1 MCHISI
7 DCSDARHRVH
17 VTHCLYSL
25 TKIVR
30 EVRKPNMDLLFLEA
44 KPIPSHAITA
54 LAAVIIG
61 GIQLA
66 SAKGTRQHQ
75 LLGYLWVSMM
85 MYVAI
90 SSFFIS
96 EIQLWGAFSPIHLL
110 SAWTVF
116 TLCTGVY
123 FARVGNIK
131 AHQWNM
137 VLLYVLALILTGL
150 FTLLPSRVMGQML
163 FGG

>member
-1 MCHISI
+1 
-7 DCSDARHRVH
+7 
-17 VTHCLYSL
+17 
-25 TKIVR
+25 
-30 EVRKPNMDLLFLEA
+30 MDLLLLEA
-44 KPIPSHAITA
+44 RPIPSHALVA

-61 GIQLA
+61 AIQLV
-66 SAKGTRQHQ
+66 SAKGTRHHQ

-85 MYVAI
+85 MYVSL

-96 EIQLWGAFSPIHLL
+96 EIQLWGAYSPIHLL
-110 SAWTVF
+110 SAWTVL

-131 AHQWNM
+131 AHQQNM

-150 FTLLPSRVMGQML
+150 FTLLPSRVMGQIV

>member
-1 MCHISI
+1 M
-7 DCSDARHRVH
+7 
-17 VTHCLYSL
+17 
-25 TKIVR
+25 
-30 EVRKPNMDLLFLEA
+30 ELLFLEA

-54 LAAVIIG
+54 LLAVIIG

-75 LLGYLWVSMM
+75 LGYLWVSMM
-85 MYVAI
+85 MYVSI

-110 SAWTVF
+110 SDGRF
-116 TLCTGVY
+116 SFCTGVY

-131 AHQWNM
+131 SPMEHGF
-137 VLLYVLALILTGL
+137 ALRIGPNSYYYLR
-150 FTLLPSRVMGQML
+150 FCPVA
-163 FGG
+163 

>member
-1 MCHISI
+1 M
-7 DCSDARHRVH
+7 
-17 VTHCLYSL
+17 
-25 TKIVR
+25 
-30 EVRKPNMDLLFLEA
+30 ELLFLEA
-44 KPIPSHAITA
+44 KPVPSHAIKA

-66 SAKGTRQHQ
+66 SAKGTQHHQ
-75 LLGYLWVSMM
+75 VLGYLWVSMM

-116 TLCTGVY
+116 TLCAG
-123 FARVGNIK
+123 FILRA
-131 AHQWNM
+131 
-137 VLLYVLALILTGL
+137 LATSELTSGTW
-150 FTLLPSRVMGQML
+150 FSSTCWR
-163 FGG
+163 

>member
-1 MCHISI
+1 M
-7 DCSDARHRVH
+7 
-17 VTHCLYSL
+17 
-25 TKIVR
+25 
-30 EVRKPNMDLLFLEA
+30 ELLFLEA

-54 LAAVIIG
+54 LLAVIIG

-85 MYVAI
+85 MYVSI

-116 TLCTGVY
+116 TLRTGVH

-137 VLLYVLALILTGL
+137 VLLYLLALILTGL

-163 FGG
+163 FGV

>member
-30 EVRKPNMDLLFLEA
+30 EVRKPNMELLFLEA

-66 SAKGTRQHQ
+66 SAKGTQHHQ
-75 LLGYLWVSMM
+75 VLGYLWVSMM

-123 FARVGNIK
+123 FARVGNIR
-131 AHQWNM
+131 AHKWNM

-150 FTLLPSRVMGQML
+150 FTLLPNRVMGQML